1 MGGGALDVLEVGVEV
16 EVEVDVLLEV
26 VVVEVVLKLALEL
39 AFELPPVGEELPELL
54 DIVIPVV
61 GNICCIPMI
70 TFRFGYDGSCC
81 FCFCCFCCF
90 CFSA

>member
-1 MGGGALDVLEVGVEV
+1 VLEVLEVDVDVLLEVEV
-16 EVEVDVLLEV
+16 EVEVDV
-26 VVVEVVLKLALEL
+26 KLAFELAFKTAFEL

-81 FCFCCFCCF
+81 FCFCFF
-90 CFSA
+90 F